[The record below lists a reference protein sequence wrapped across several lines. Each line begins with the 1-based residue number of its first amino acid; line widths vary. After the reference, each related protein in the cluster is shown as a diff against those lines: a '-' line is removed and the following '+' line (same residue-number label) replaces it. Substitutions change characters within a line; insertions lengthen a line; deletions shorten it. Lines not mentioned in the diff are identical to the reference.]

1 MKPMHNQIV
10 STEQERGR
18 LRTLEAY
25 RILETSTEK
34 TFDDLARLAATICE
48 TPIAL
53 ITLVDEKRQWFKS
66 NYGLDLKETPREV
79 SFCAHAIH
87 ELGLFEVPDASLD
100 SRFAENPMVTGDPNI
115 RFYAGAPLVVSNGQ
129 ALGTLCVI
137 DQKPKELTGLQA
149 EAMRVLGQSVV
160 TQLELRR
167 ALDTLTS
174 LEKIVP
180 LCAWCRN
187 IKQADG
193 TWVDLHEFVLSSE
206 TVTHGMCPTC
216 FANNLGSGLR

>member
-1 MKPMHNQIV
+1 MKPMSSPVI
-10 STEQERGR
+10 STKLEAGR
-18 LRTLEAY
+18 LRTLDAY
-25 RILETSTEK
+25 RILDSGTEK
-34 TFDDLARLAATICE
+34 TFDDLARLAAIICE

-53 ITLVDEKRQWFKS
+53 ITFVDDKRQWFKS
-66 NYGLDLKETPREV
+66 NYGLDLKETSREV

-87 ELGLFEVPDASLD
+87 ETDLFEIQDASKD
-100 SRFAENPMVTGDPNI
+100 SRFAENPLVTGDPKI

-137 DQKPKELTGLQA
+137 DSKPKELTDRQA

-167 ALDTLTS
+167 ALDDLAS
-174 LEKIVP
+174 LQKVVP

-187 IKQADG
+187 IKKADG

-206 TVTHGMCPTC
+206 IVTHGMCPTC
-216 FANNLGSGLR
+216 FANN

>member
-1 MKPMHNQIV
+1 MLTKYDLTMPSV
-10 STEQERGR
+10 DEASR

-25 RILETSTEK
+25 RILDTGTDK
-34 TFDDLARLAATICE
+34 TFDDLARLAAVICE

-53 ITLVDEKRQWFKS
+53 ITLIDDKRQWFKS
-66 NYGLDLKETPREV
+66 NYGLDQKETPREV

-87 ELGLFEVPDASLD
+87 EPDLFEVRDASSD
-100 SRFAENPMVTGDPNI
+100 SRFAENPLVTGDPNI
-115 RFYAGAPLVVSNGQ
+115 RFYAGAPLVVANGQ

-137 DQKPKELTGLQA
+137 DRKPKELTSLQA
-149 EAMRVLGQSVV
+149 EAMRVLRQSVV

-167 ALDTLTS
+167 ALDDFAS

-193 TWVDLHEFVLSSE
+193 TWVDLHEFLLSSE
-206 TVTHGMCPTC
+206 NVTHGMCPTC
-216 FANNLGSGLR
+216 FEKN

>member
-1 MKPMHNQIV
+1 MEPMQGPIV
-10 STEQERGR
+10 SADQDRGR

-25 RILETSTEK
+25 RILDTNTEK

-53 ITLVDEKRQWFKS
+53 ITFVDEKRQWFKS
-66 NYGLDLKETPREV
+66 NYGLDLKETSREV

-87 ELGLFEVPDASLD
+87 EPGLFEVPDASLD
-100 SRFAENPMVTGDPNI
+100 SRFAGNPLVTGDPNI
-115 RFYAGAPLVVSNGQ
+115 RFYAGAPLIVANGQ

-137 DQKPKELTGLQA
+137 DQKPKELTRLQA

-180 LCAWCRN
+180 LCAWCKN

-193 TWVDLHEFVLSSE
+193 TWVDLHEFVLSSK

-216 FANNLGSGLR
+216 FANNSNT